1 MILAIQITLWINIIA
16 LAIGLVLEVPGIV
29 EKNKTLLQHISSIA
43 GSIWLIFV
51 FLKVM
56 NIV

>member
-1 MILAIQITLWINIIA
+1 MILAIQITLWINIVA
-16 LAIGLVLEVPGIV
+16 LAIALVLEILGVV
-29 EKNKTLLQHISSIA
+29 EEDKTLLQHISSIA
-43 GSIWLIFV
+43 GNIWLIFV

>member
-16 LAIGLVLEVPGIV
+16 LAIYILAEVWGV
-29 EKNKTLLQHISSIA
+29 VDEDRSLGRHLFSIA
-43 GSIWLIFV
+43 GNVWLIFV
-51 FLKVM
+51 FLKIM